1 MITAGL
7 VLLGYLSGSIPF
19 GLILVR
25 MARGLDVRER
35 GSGNIGATNVAR
47 AAGEGLGLLVLV
59 LDALKGALPVLL
71 AQRVT
76 DSPGVPARRRRGPGP
91 RPVGVPPVAAR
102 APALG
107 RRGPGGSGRGG
118 GRGARQLRL
127 RHRPDSPR
135 LAMIAAGLVLLGY
148 LSGSIPFGLI
158 LVRATRGVDVRERG
172 SGNIGATNVARV
184 AGKGLGVVVLV
195 LDALKGALAVLLAR
209 AVGASEV
216 VQAAVGLAA
225 FAGHVAPPW
234 LGFRGGKGVATALG
248 VVAVLAP
255 RAALA
260 GALTYA
266 LVLALLRI
274 SSVGSLLAGIVAVT
288 VAWLVP
294 GTSTLA
300 AVLTSVLLAAMVWTH
315 RGNIGRLLRRGE
327 PRV

>member
-1 MITAGL
+1 
-7 VLLGYLSGSIPF
+7 
-19 GLILVR
+19 
-25 MARGLDVRER
+25 
-35 GSGNIGATNVAR
+35 
-47 AAGEGLGLLVLV
+47 
-59 LDALKGALPVLL
+59 
-71 AQRVT
+71 
-76 DSPGVPARRRRGPGP
+76 
-91 RPVGVPPVAAR
+91 
-102 APALG
+102 
-107 RRGPGGSGRGG
+107 
-118 GRGARQLRL
+118 
-127 RHRPDSPR
+127 
-135 LAMIAAGLVLLGY
+135 MIAAGLVLLGY

-195 LDALKGALAVLLAR
+195 LDALKGALPLLLAR